1 MFFFSKIKKF
11 HFASFKTLLERL
23 SDDDMVDDSSNVW
36 IFFSKMFFFFDE
48 KNFENFQSK
57 MQARQTKNSSM
68 ILNLS
73 FCLLAAATEAL
84 EQMS

>member
-23 SDDDMVDDSSNVW
+23 SVDDMVDDSSNVW
-36 IFFSKMFFFFDE
+36 IFFFKNVFFDE
-48 KNFENFQSK
+48 KKFENFQSK

-84 EQMS
+84 EQML